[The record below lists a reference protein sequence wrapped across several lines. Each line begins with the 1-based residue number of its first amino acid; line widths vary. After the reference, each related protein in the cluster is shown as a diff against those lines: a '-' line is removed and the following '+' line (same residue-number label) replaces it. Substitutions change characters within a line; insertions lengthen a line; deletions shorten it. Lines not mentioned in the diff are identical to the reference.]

1 MRYEKLV
8 GFNIRFIF
16 KFIVLIL
23 TDIKKLQHNI

>member
-23 TDIKKLQHNI
+23 TDIKITA